1 MPILDKTGTDMTEM
15 YPGFKRWS
23 VVDGGRGST
32 QLSVSEVLMEP
43 GSAPPL
49 HAHPTEETILIA
61 EGELE
66 AYIGDETRM
75 VTAGQFVL
83 APPGVKHGFS
93 NKSGERAVIYGIHPT
108 PAVQTTW
115 DEV

>member
-1 MPILDKTGTDMTEM
+1 MPILDKSGTDMNEM

-23 VVDGGRGST
+23 VVDGEKGST
-32 QLSVSEVLMEP
+32 QISVSEVLMEA

-66 AYIGDETRM
+66 AYVGDETRM

-93 NKSGERAVIYGIHPT
+93 NKSGKPALIYGIHPT
-108 PAVQTTW
+108 PAVQTEW
-115 DEV
+115 DPE

>member
-1 MPILDKTGTDMTEM
+1 
-15 YPGFKRWS
+15 
-23 VVDGGRGST
+23 
-32 QLSVSEVLMEP
+32 MEP

-93 NKSGERAVIYGIHPT
+93 NKSGARAVIYGIHPT

>member
-1 MPILDKTGTDMTEM
+1 MPILDKSGTDMNEM

-23 VVDGGRGST
+23 VVDGEKGST
-32 QLSVSEVLMEP
+32 QISVSEVLMEA

-66 AYIGDETRM
+66 AYVGDETRM

-83 APPGVKHGFS
+83 APPGVKHGFT
-93 NKSGERAVIYGIHPT
+93 NKSGKPALIYGIHPT
-108 PAVQTTW
+108 PAVQTEW
-115 DEV
+115 DPE

>member
-1 MPILDKTGTDMTEM
+1 MPILDKSGTDMTEM
-15 YPGFKRWS
+15 YTGFKRWS
-23 VVDGGRGST
+23 VVDGTRGST
-32 QLSVSEVLMEP
+32 QLSVAEVLMEP
-43 GSAPPL
+43 GSTPPL

-75 VTAGQFVL
+75 VSAGQFVL

-93 NKSGERAVIYGIHPT
+93 NKSGKPALIYGIHPT
-108 PAVQTTW
+108 PAVQTEW
-115 DEV
+115 DEE

>member
-1 MPILDKTGTDMTEM
+1 MPILDKSGTDMNEM

-23 VVDGGRGST
+23 VVDGEKGST
-32 QLSVSEVLMEP
+32 QVSVSEVLMEP

-66 AYIGDETRM
+66 AYVGDETRM

-83 APPGVKHGFS
+83 APPGVKHGFT
-93 NKSGERAVIYGIHPT
+93 NKSGKQALIYGIHPT
-108 PAVQTTW
+108 PAVQTEW
-115 DEV
+115 DPE

>member
-1 MPILDKTGTDMTEM
+1 MHILDKGGVEMMEM
-15 YPGFKRWS
+15 YAGFKRWS
-23 VVDGGRGST
+23 MVDGERGST

-43 GSAPPL
+43 DSAPPL

-66 AYIGDETRM
+66 AYVGDATYQ

-83 APPGVKHGFS
+83 APPGVKHGFA
-93 NKSGERAVIYGIHPT
+93 NKSGKRAVIYGIHPT
-108 PAVQTTW
+108 PAVQTEW
-115 DEV
+115 DAE

>member
-1 MPILDKTGTDMTEM
+1 MPILDKTGVSMTEM
-15 YPGFKRWS
+15 YTGFKRWS
-23 VVDGGRGST
+23 MVDGERGST

-61 EGELE
+61 DGELE
-66 AYIGDETRM
+66 AYVGDETCT

-83 APPGVKHGFS
+83 APPGVKHGFA
-93 NKSGERAVIYGIHPT
+93 NKTDKPAIIYGIHPT

-115 DEV
+115 DPE